1 MIPSSATVWDTGA
14 AISPIGL
21 RIPAIIKI
29 NVQIMSTGVKNLPI
43 ISTKRVGRIVK
54 ANTIPKKIIE
64 NTNKEIL
71 SVNGAILISKVVAAV
86 LGGAINTPV
95 HNTAATF
102 KIMPGILPTTLSKA
116 LMPPPP

>member
-1 MIPSSATVWDTGA
+1 
-14 AISPIGL
+14 
-21 RIPAIIKI
+21 
-29 NVQIMSTGVKNLPI
+29 MSTGVKNLPI
-43 ISTKRVGRIVK
+43 ISTKRVGR
-54 ANTIPKKIIE
+54 PKKIIE